1 MKVLLK
7 KFKKCHKGSKIFL
20 FITLLIYIISYAF
33 FIVNILKLKG
43 IETGLRIILIV
54 FFTLWFMLYALSS
67 IVAIIM
73 KKKKTFV
80 GISIITYLLIIIF
93 IIGSIIINMV
103 IGGLSS
109 LKKEYIEYATNLITL
124 KGTTLNDSSKIGM
137 IDNEKDI
144 EGNVLAHK
152 LIDKE
157 NLNYEI
163 KMYDDYY
170 QMMYDMYSGIIDGL
184 FVSSNYSVTFSQEPF
199 ENIND
204 EVKVVYTYK
213 ENLENQ
219 DNLVT
224 NKKLTEPFTMLIMG
238 VDSENDGLNANQAFN
253 GDTLILVTFNPKTL
267 TATMLSIPRD
277 MYVPIACRNDVYD
290 KINSSAA
297 YGSSCVI
304 DTIQGITDITIDYYL
319 KINFKGVVDLVD
331 ALGGVTVDV
340 EKPWANTYDGQVCEQ
355 DSNRKKGKNL
365 VCMNPGI
372 QKLNGEQALA
382 YARCRHL
389 YLLSDI
395 DRNRHQQDLIVA
407 MAKELKNID
416 SLDKIKNILNTVSKN
431 IDSNMNEEQI
441 LSFYNV
447 LKDML
452 ANANTSKDSLVNIKK
467 SYLEYY
473 SLPVYLPAYSR
484 TTSALG
490 YYESSMND
498 IIKMMKVNL
507 ELEEEE
513 MVKTFEID
521 YNEDYES
528 LPVGKGK
535 TDANKLELL
544 PSFIGQTEDYVKNWA
559 TSRGI
564 SVTSN
569 EADSYLPRGSVVDQS
584 IHSGTFVKNISHIM
598 IYVSNGNVNSSNGSK
613 NEEDVNENDNPLID
627 NEEDNEKP
635 EKKDDDIII
644 DNEE

>member
-1 MKVLLK
+1 MSVLLK
-7 KFKKCHKGSKIFL
+7 KLKKCSKGKKIF
-20 FITLLIYIISYAF
+20 FFVTLLIYIVAFIF
-33 FIVNILKLKG
+33 FIINILKLKG
-43 IETGLRIILIV
+43 IETALRTIMLI
-54 FFTLWFMLYALSS
+54 FFALWFMLYAVSGL
-67 IVAIIM
+67 VTIIS
-73 KKKKTFV
+73 KKKKTFI
-80 GISIITYLLIIIF
+80 GMSIITYLLIVVF
-93 IIGSIIINMV
+93 IVASILINMV
-103 IGGLSS
+103 MSGIGSF
-109 LKKEYIEYATNLITL
+109 KKEYIVYTTNLITL
-124 KGTTLNDSSKIGM
+124 NDTSLDNDSKIGM
-137 IDNEKDI
+137 IDNENDI
-144 EGNVLAHK
+144 EGNILAHK

-163 KMYDDYY
+163 VKYDDYF
-170 QMMYDMYSGIIDGL
+170 QMMYDMYNGIIDGL
-184 FVSSNYSVTFSQEPF
+184 FVSSNFAVTFSADESY
-199 ENIND
+199 ENIKA
-204 EVKVVYTYK
+204 EVKVVYSY
-213 ENLENQ
+213 EEEMENQ
-219 DNLVT
+219 DNLIS

-277 MYVPIACRNDVYD
+277 MYVPIACRNGAYD

-304 DTIQGITDITIDYYL
+304 STIENITDIKIDYYL
-319 KINFKGVVDLVD
+319 KINFKGVVSLVD
-331 ALGGVTVDV
+331 AIGGVTVDV
-340 EKPWANTYDGQVCEQ
+340 EKPWANTFNGRVCEQ
-355 DSNRKKGKNL
+355 DSNRKKGENL
-365 VCMNPGI
+365 VCMDPGV

-441 LSFYNV
+441 LSFYSV

-452 ANANTSKDSLVNIKK
+452 INANTSKDSLINIKK

-507 ELEEEE
+507 ELEEAE
-513 MVKTFEID
+513 MVKTFAID
-521 YNEDYES
+521 YNEDYEL

-535 TDANKLELL
+535 TDSKKLELL
-544 PSFIGQTEDYVKNWA
+544 PSFVGQTEEYVRNW
-559 TSRGI
+559 TSSRGI
-564 SVTSN
+564 TITVN
-569 EADSYLPRGSVVDQS
+569 EADSYLPRGSVVNQS
-584 IHSGTFVKNISHIM
+584 LHSGTFVKNISHIM
-598 IYVSNGNVNSSNGSK
+598 IYVSNGNVNSSDSGINESDEDNNK
-613 NEEDVNENDNPLID
+613 NNKEEELPEKNKDDVVID
-627 NEEDNEKP
+627 NEE
-635 EKKDDDIII
+635 
-644 DNEE
+644 

>member
-1 MKVLLK
+1 MKGLLK
-7 KFKKCHKGSKIFL
+7 NLKKCNKGIKIFL
-20 FITLLIYIISYAF
+20 FITLLIYIISYSL

-43 IETGLRIILIV
+43 IETGLRAILIV
-54 FFTLWFMLYALSS
+54 FFTLWFMLYTLSS
-67 IVAIIM
+67 IVAIIL
-73 KKKKTFV
+73 KKKKTFI

-93 IIGSIIINMV
+93 IIGSIIINVV
-103 IGGLSS
+103 IGGLNN

-137 IDNEKDI
+137 IDNDKDI

-277 MYVPIACRNDVYD
+277 MYVPIACRNGVYD

-407 MAKELKNID
+407 MAKELKNIN

-513 MVKTFEID
+513 MIKTFEID

-564 SVTSN
+564 SVTTN

>member
-1 MKVLLK
+1 MSVLLK
-7 KFKKCHKGSKIFL
+7 KLKKCSKGKKIF
-20 FITLLIYIISYAF
+20 FFVTLLIYIVTFIF
-33 FIVNILKLKG
+33 FIINILKLKG
-43 IETGLRIILIV
+43 IETALRVVMLV
-54 FFTLWFMLYALSS
+54 FFSLWFMLYV
-67 IVAIIM
+67 VAGLVTIIS
-73 KKKKTFV
+73 KKKKTFI
-80 GISIITYLLIIIF
+80 GMSIITYLLIIVF
-93 IIGSIIINMV
+93 IVASILINMV
-103 IGGLSS
+103 MGGIGSF
-109 LKKEYIEYATNLITL
+109 KKEYIVYTTNLITL
-124 KGTTLNDSSKIGM
+124 NDTALNDDSKIGM
-137 IDNEKDI
+137 IDNENDI
-144 EGNVLAHK
+144 EGNILAHK

-163 KMYDDYY
+163 VKYDDYF
-170 QMMYDMYSGIIDGL
+170 QMMYDMYNGIIDGL
-184 FVSSNYSVTFSQEPF
+184 FVSSNFAVTFSSDESY
-199 ENIND
+199 ENIKN
-204 EVKVVYTYK
+204 EVKVVYSY
-213 ENLENQ
+213 EEEMENQ
-219 DNLVT
+219 DNLIS

-277 MYVPIACRNDVYD
+277 MYVPISCRNGAYD

-304 DTIQGITDITIDYYL
+304 STIENITDIKIDYYL
-319 KINFKGVVDLVD
+319 KINFKGVVSLVD
-331 ALGGVTVDV
+331 AIGGVTVDV
-340 EKPWANTYDGQVCEQ
+340 EKPWANTFNGRVCEQ
-355 DSNRKKGKNL
+355 DSNRKKGENL
-365 VCMNPGI
+365 VCMDPGV

-452 ANANTSKDSLVNIKK
+452 INANTSKDSLINIKK

-473 SLPVYLPAYSR
+473 SLPVYLPAYNR

-507 ELEEEE
+507 EIEEAE
-513 MVKTFEID
+513 MVKTFAID
-521 YNEDYES
+521 YNEDYEL
-528 LPVGKGK
+528 LPIGKGK
-535 TDANKLELL
+535 TDSKKLELL
-544 PSFIGQTEDYVKNWA
+544 PSFVGQTEEYVRNW
-559 TSRGI
+559 TSSRGI
-564 SVTSN
+564 TITVN
-569 EADSYLPRGSVVDQS
+569 ESDSYLPRGSVVNQS
-584 IHSGTFVKNISHIM
+584 LHSGTFVKNISHIM
-598 IYVSNGNVNSSNGSK
+598 IYVSNGNVNSSNSERNDIRDNTEK
-613 NEEDVNENDNPLID
+613 NEN
-627 NEEDNEKP
+627 
-635 EKKDDDIII
+635 DIII

>member
-1 MKVLLK
+1 MSVLLK
-7 KFKKCHKGSKIFL
+7 KLKKCSKGKKIF
-20 FITLLIYIISYAF
+20 FFVTLLIYIVTFIF
-33 FIVNILKLKG
+33 FIINILKLKG
-43 IETGLRIILIV
+43 IETALRVVMLV
-54 FFTLWFMLYALSS
+54 FFSLWFMLYV
-67 IVAIIM
+67 VAGLVTIIS
-73 KKKKTFV
+73 KKKKTFI
-80 GISIITYLLIIIF
+80 GMSIITYLLIIVF
-93 IIGSIIINMV
+93 IVASILINMV
-103 IGGLSS
+103 MGGIGSF
-109 LKKEYIEYATNLITL
+109 KKEYIVYTTNLITL
-124 KGTTLNDSSKIGM
+124 NDTALNDDSKIGM
-137 IDNEKDI
+137 IDNENDI
-144 EGNVLAHK
+144 EGNILAHK

-163 KMYDDYY
+163 VKYDDYF
-170 QMMYDMYSGIIDGL
+170 QMMYDMYNGIIDGL
-184 FVSSNYSVTFSQEPF
+184 FVSSNFAVTFSSDESY
-199 ENIND
+199 EKIKD
-204 EVKVVYTYK
+204 EVKVVYSY
-213 ENLENQ
+213 EEEMENQ
-219 DNLVT
+219 DNLIS

-277 MYVPIACRNDVYD
+277 MYVPISCRNGAYD

-304 DTIQGITDITIDYYL
+304 STIENITDIKIDYYL
-319 KINFKGVVDLVD
+319 KINFKGVVSLVD
-331 ALGGVTVDV
+331 AIGGVTVDV
-340 EKPWANTYDGQVCEQ
+340 EKPWANTFNGRVCEQ
-355 DSNRKKGKNL
+355 DSNRKKGENL
-365 VCMNPGI
+365 VCMDPGV

-452 ANANTSKDSLVNIKK
+452 INANTSKDSLINIKK

-473 SLPVYLPAYSR
+473 SLPVYLPAYNR

-507 ELEEEE
+507 EIEEAE
-513 MVKTFEID
+513 MVKTFAID
-521 YNEDYES
+521 YNEDYEL
-528 LPVGKGK
+528 LPIGKGK
-535 TDANKLELL
+535 TDSKKLELL
-544 PSFIGQTEDYVKNWA
+544 PSFVGQTEEYVRNW
-559 TSRGI
+559 TSSRGI
-564 SVTSN
+564 TITVN
-569 EADSYLPRGSVVDQS
+569 ESDSYLPRGSVVNQS
-584 IHSGTFVKNISHIM
+584 LHSGTFVKNISHIM
-598 IYVSNGNVNSSNGSK
+598 IYVSNGNVNSSNSERNDIRDNTEK
-613 NEEDVNENDNPLID
+613 NEN
-627 NEEDNEKP
+627 
-635 EKKDDDIII
+635 DIII

>member
-7 KFKKCHKGSKIFL
+7 KLKKCNKGKKIFFFVTL
-20 FITLLIYIISYAF
+20 FIYIVAFTF
-33 FIVNILKLKG
+33 FIINILKLKG
-43 IETGLRIILIV
+43 IETGLRVAMIV
-54 FFTLWFMLYALSS
+54 FFALWFMLYATWGL
-67 IVAIIM
+67 VAIIS
-73 KKKKTFV
+73 KKKKTFI
-80 GISIITYLLIIIF
+80 GISVISYLLIILF
-93 IIGSIIINMV
+93 ISASIIINMV
-103 IGGLSS
+103 IGELGS
-109 LKKEYIEYATNLITL
+109 LKKEYVVYTTNLITL
-124 KGTTLNDSSKIGM
+124 NDTNLDDDSKIGM
-137 IDNEKDI
+137 IDNENDI

-152 LIDKE
+152 LIDEE

-163 KMYDDYY
+163 VKYDDYF
-170 QMMYDMYSGIIDGL
+170 QMMYDMYNGIIDGL
-184 FVSSNYSVTFSQEPF
+184 FVSSNYVVTFSSDESY
-199 ENIND
+199 ENIQN
-204 EVKVVYTYK
+204 EVKVVYSY
-213 ENLENQ
+213 EEEMENQ
-219 DNLVT
+219 DSLAS

-238 VDSENDGLNANQAFN
+238 VDSASDGLNANQAFN

-277 MYVPIACRNDVYD
+277 MYVPIACRNGAYD

-304 DTIQGITDITIDYYL
+304 NTIEDITDIKIDYYL

-331 ALGGVTVDV
+331 AIGGVTVDV
-340 EKPWANTYDGQVCEQ
+340 EKPWANTYKGQVCEQ
-355 DSNRKKGKNL
+355 DSNRKKGENL
-365 VCMNPGI
+365 VCMDPGI

-431 IDSNMNEEQI
+431 IDSNMDEEQI

-452 ANANTSKDSLVNIKK
+452 INANASKDSLVTIKK

-490 YYESSMND
+490 YYESSMNE

-507 ELEEEE
+507 ELEEAE
-513 MVKTFEID
+513 MVKTFAID
-521 YNEDYES
+521 YNEDYETQ
-528 LPVGKGK
+528 PVGKGK
-535 TDANKLELL
+535 TDSSKLELL
-544 PSFIGQTEDYVKNWA
+544 PSFVGQTEEYVKNWA
-559 TSRGI
+559 SSRGI
-564 SVTSN
+564 SVTVN
-569 EADSYLPRGSVVDQS
+569 EADSYLPRGSVVNQS

-598 IYVSNGNVNSSNGSK
+598 IYVSNGNVSSSDSGRND
-613 NEEDVNENDNPLID
+613 EDEEND
-627 NEEDNEKP
+627 KP
-635 EKKDDDIII
+635 EKDDNDIII